1 MMLSGKRALVTGAAR
16 GIGRAVALALAE
28 AGADVAINYKS
39 SADAAAEVV
48 AAIEALGRRSVAL
61 AGDVSVED
69 DVKALLAGAEQAL
82 GGLDILVNNAGLV
95 RDKYLNYMT
104 LGEWDEVIDVN
115 LKGAFLCSK
124 HAVRALG
131 KSPAGR
137 IINIS
142 SVAGLRGDALRANYA
157 AAKAGVIGLTKATA
171 RELAKRGVT
180 ANAVAP
186 GIIETEMTD
195 SMPGPRRETMLSQIP
210 LGRFGNQNEVAGL
223 VVFLATDV
231 AAYITGQVF
240 VVDGGLSA

>member
-16 GIGRAVALALAE
+16 GMGRAVARALAE

>member
-1 MMLSGKRALVTGAAR
+1 MVLSGKRALVTGAAR

-28 AGADVAINYKS
+28 AGADVVINYKS

-48 AAIEALGRRSVAL
+48 AAIEAMGRRGAAL

-69 DVKALLAGAEQAL
+69 DVKALLSGAEQAL

-115 LKGAFLCSK
+115 LKGTFLCSK

-186 GIIETEMTD
+186 GIIETEMTE

-210 LGRFGNQNEVAGL
+210 LGRFGNPNEVAGL

>member
-1 MMLSGKRALVTGAAR
+1 MVLSGKRALVTGAAR

-28 AGADVAINYKS
+28 AGADVVINYKS

-48 AAIEALGRRSVAL
+48 AAVEAMGRRSVAL
-61 AGDVSVED
+61 AGDVAVED
-69 DVKALLAGAEQAL
+69 DVKALLAGAEAAL

-186 GIIETEMTD
+186 GIIETEMTE

-210 LGRFGNQNEVAGL
+210 LGRFGNPNEVAGL

>member
-1 MMLSGKRALVTGAAR
+1 MFDLTGKTALVTGASG
-16 GIGRAVALALAE
+16 GIGGAIAKALHGQGATVVLSGTRQDALDAVKAELGARAFTVISNLSDAASVEALPKAAE
-28 AGADVAINYKS
+28 DAAGA
-39 SADAAAEVV
+39 
-48 AAIEALGRRSVAL
+48 
-61 AGDVSVED
+61 
-69 DVKALLAGAEQAL
+69 
-82 GGLDILVNNAGLV
+82 GLDILVNNAGLV
-95 RDKYLNYMT
+95 RDKYLNYIT
-104 LGEWDEVIDVN
+104 LGEWDEVLDVN

-186 GIIETEMTD
+186 GIIETEMTE

-210 LGRFGNQNEVAGL
+210 LGRFGNPNEVAGL

>member
-1 MMLSGKRALVTGAAR
+1 MVLSGKRALVTGAAR
-16 GIGRAVALALAE
+16 GIGRAIALALAE
-28 AGADVAINYKS
+28 AGADVVINYRS
-39 SADAAAEVV
+39 SAQAASDVV
-48 AAIEALGRRSVAL
+48 AAIEAMGRRAVAV

-69 DVKALLAGAEQAL
+69 DVKALLAATDQAL

-115 LKGAFLCSK
+115 LKGSFLCSK
-124 HAVRALG
+124 HAVRALC

-137 IINIS
+137 IINVS
-142 SVAGLRGDALRANYA
+142 SVAGLRGDALRANYS

-180 ANAVAP
+180 ANAIAP
-186 GIIETEMTD
+186 GIIETEMTE
-195 SMPGPRRETMLSQIP
+195 SMPAPRRETMLSQIP
-210 LGRFGNQNEVAGL
+210 LGRFGNPNEVAGL